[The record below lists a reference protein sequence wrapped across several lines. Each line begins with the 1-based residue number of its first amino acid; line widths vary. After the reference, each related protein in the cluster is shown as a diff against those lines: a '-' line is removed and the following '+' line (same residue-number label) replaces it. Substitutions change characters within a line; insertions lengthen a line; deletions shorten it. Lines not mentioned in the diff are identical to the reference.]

1 MPERRAETRALAD
14 RRQDRRGT
22 TGGTSQILGPKS
34 IFVTGLV
41 KFVTAGARLVL
52 PDLLG

>member
-22 TGGTSQILGPKS
+22 GGTSQILGPKS
-34 IFVTGLV
+34 IFVIGLV
-41 KFVTAGARLVL
+41 KFVSAGARLVR